1 MKLVKLSYNCIL
13 ATKTSPNFALRKRA
27 AILFCCLFDELH
39 FSNFCSLYHCL
50 LPQVALLLKIFPQVT
65 FIELH
70 ICFVN
75 IKGYFDWQK
84 ASHATFFPRFFF
96 FVFYYFFLLSFISL
110 SFILSFTFKVF
121 SQLKNKHCNINIE
134 ASFSCSRVVKF
145 YMVWPSRILW

>member
-96 FVFYYFFLLSFISL
+96 LSFIIFFYCL
-110 SFILSFTFKVF
+110 LFLCLLFCLLLLKF
-121 SQLKNKHCNINIE
+121 SV
-134 ASFSCSRVVKF
+134 S
-145 YMVWPSRILW
+145 

>member
-1 MKLVKLSYNCIL
+1 MKLVKLSYNCSL

-96 FVFYYFFLLSFISL
+96 FCLLLFFFIVFYFFVFYFVFYFYSF
-110 SFILSFTFKVF
+110 K
-121 SQLKNKHCNINIE
+121 
-134 ASFSCSRVVKF
+134 
-145 YMVWPSRILW
+145 